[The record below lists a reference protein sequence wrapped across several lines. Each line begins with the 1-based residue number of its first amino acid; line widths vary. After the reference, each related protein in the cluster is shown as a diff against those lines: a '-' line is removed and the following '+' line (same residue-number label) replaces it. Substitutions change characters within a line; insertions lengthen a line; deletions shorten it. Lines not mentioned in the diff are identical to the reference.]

1 MPGAV
6 WAVVAL
12 RSLWSWPLSK
22 CVYGHQFVAKVA
34 TDDESLM
41 ALVKT
46 IQLEARKQGPP
57 IVNLWMQ
64 CQDPNEFVIL

>member
-1 MPGAV
+1 
-6 WAVVAL
+6 
-12 RSLWSWPLSK
+12 
-22 CVYGHQFVAKVA
+22 
-34 TDDESLM
+34 M